1 MVAIANQLI
10 LLLDDFLEPPDSRLF
25 ANPIVKRAHDYPAI
39 SRSFGTKLFA
49 GLGAKNLICDAFI
62 LVDAGITANRRIWIE
77 YEYASLTDFDG
88 RERYTEFFA
97 LATAIVKD
105 EIINMHFGFDWKLGS
120 EPKRHN
126 FDVCE
131 ERLNKKILQQKFW
144 RRLHARETPRLAK

>member
-1 MVAIANQLI
+1 MPLTCSSRERSPGFLLI
-10 LLLDDFLEPPDSRLF
+10 RTTLTW
-25 ANPIVKRAHDYPAI
+25 V
-39 SRSFGTKLFA
+39 
-49 GLGAKNLICDAFI
+49 
-62 LVDAGITANRRIWIE
+62 E

-105 EIINMHFGFDWKLGS
+105 EIINMHFGFDWKIGS

-144 RRLHARETPRLAK
+144 RRLHARAF